1 MSFDKEFIS
10 RLRVEPFDRKR
21 HDRTAFSCGV
31 ERIDNFLKITAGNHT
46 DHDHG
51 KIYVAC
57 ETASDTVLGFYAIAP
72 HCVDLS
78 ALSEE
83 ARRRLPNQP
92 KISAI
97 YLSMVGVGTLFQG
110 RGLGTFLMMSALKKC
125 VEGADI
131 MGGHFVV
138 LDAINEDA
146 ARMYRRIGFVDL
158 PSQTNRMLIA
168 MRTVRKAV
176 AVAARNN
183 NIGPKASHSLTQ
195 QV

>member
-1 MSFDKEFIS
+1 MTFDKEFIS

-31 ERIDNFLKITAGNHT
+31 DRIDNFLKITASNHA

-51 KIYVAC
+51 KVYVAC
-57 ETASDTVLGFYAIAP
+57 ETTSDIVLGFYAISP
-72 HCVDLS
+72 HGIELS
-78 ALSEE
+78 ALPEE
-83 ARRRLPNQP
+83 ARKRLPNQP
-92 KISAI
+92 KVSAI
-97 YLSMVGVGTLFQG
+97 YLSMVGVDTSLQG
-110 RGLGTFLMMSALKKC
+110 RGVGTFLMMAALKKC

-158 PSQTNRMLIA
+158 ASQPNRMLLA
-168 MRTVRKAV
+168 MRTIRKAIE
-176 AVAARNN
+176 AA
-183 NIGPKASHSLTQ
+183 T
-195 QV
+195 